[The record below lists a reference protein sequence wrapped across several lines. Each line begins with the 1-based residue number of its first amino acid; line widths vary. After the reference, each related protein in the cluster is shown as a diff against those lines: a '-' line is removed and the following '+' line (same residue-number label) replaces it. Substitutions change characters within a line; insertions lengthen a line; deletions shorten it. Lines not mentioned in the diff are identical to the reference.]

1 LLKSKKDFE
10 QKARL
15 RSNTQILLPEV
26 PEMLN
31 LMAKGKAFS
40 VNAVPAVNLSPY
52 IMVIKIKNFVIIGI
66 EKPRS

>member
-40 VNAVPAVNLSPY
+40 VNAVPAVNPSPY